1 MKRLLIG
8 LGNPGKKYQF
18 TRHNVGHLVIDFL
31 KKLDGFVLRKSS
43 VFMNESGREVKKLLD
58 ELKIF
63 FDNLIVLHD
72 DVDLKLGQFKL
83 QRGRSS
89 AGHKGVESVIGA
101 LGTRDFWRLRIGV
114 GRPPQGME
122 TEEYVL
128 EEFNQSEQCQIEK
141 LIEPIR
147 DRLLLG
153 ISH

>member
-58 ELKIF
+58 ELKIS

-83 QRGRSS
+83 QKGRSS
-89 AGHKGVESVIGA
+89 AGHKGVESIIGA
-101 LGTRDFWRLRIGV
+101 LGTKDFWRLRIGV
-114 GRPPQGME
+114 GAPPQGVE

-128 EEFNQSEQCQIEK
+128 EKFNQGELDQIK
-141 LIEPIR
+141 SSIEPIR
-147 DRLLLG
+147 DRLHSLNA
-153 ISH
+153 